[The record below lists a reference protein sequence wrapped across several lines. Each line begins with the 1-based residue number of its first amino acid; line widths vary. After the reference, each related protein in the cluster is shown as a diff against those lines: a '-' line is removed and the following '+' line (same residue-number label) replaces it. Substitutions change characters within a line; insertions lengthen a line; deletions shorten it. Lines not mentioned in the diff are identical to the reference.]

1 MLVKLW
7 SLSFLAAGAFAL
19 PQQTVFDTALQS
31 IDTLLTGS
39 EQPSHLSRWCN
50 QSKSEFLHA
59 LHNGGAQEWTI
70 VMGTEA
76 AGNKQLFSL
85 ILYSF

>member
-1 MLVKLW
+1 MLVQLW
-7 SLSFLAAGAFAL
+7 SLSLLAAGALAL
-19 PQQTVFDTALQS
+19 PQQAVFNTGLESGEA
-31 IDTLLTGS
+31 LLTGH

-59 LHNGGAQEWTI
+59 LHHGGAEEWTI

-76 AGNKQLFSL
+76 AGRSL
-85 ILYSF
+85 YPPLRP